1 MTIAENLEQICDSI
15 VFSMDFPMYNAK
27 FAISF
32 LNMCYACSRDG
43 NTAEFCKSGT
53 VFHFADG
60 SRLVVYIRGDNEV
73 TCEVE

>member
-15 VFSMDFPMYNAK
+15 VFSLDFPMYNAK

-32 LNMCYACSRDG
+32 LNMCCACSNDYE
-43 NTAEFCKSGT
+43 TAEFCKSGS
-53 VFHFADG
+53 VFQFSDG
-60 SRLVVYIRGDNEV
+60 SRLVVHIGCDNEV